1 MGAAN
6 SVIAGDYKGKGVIQ
20 SLGDVSI
27 VTGFMKSI
35 PVNASTVSNYEVID
49 EKSRKSATSAVGR
62 AAVGAFL
69 LGPVGLA
76 AGLSAKSKGAH
87 TVAIYFKDGK
97 KSLVEIDDKI
107 YKALVSSL
115 F

>member
-1 MGAAN
+1 MGAKN
-6 SVIAGDYKGKGVIQ
+6 TVVAGDYKGKGVMQ
-20 SLGDVSI
+20 TFNEVSI
-27 VTGFMKSI
+27 VTGLMKTV
-35 PVNASTVSNYEVID
+35 PVNSSTVENYEVVD

-62 AAVGAFL
+62 AAVGGLL

-76 AGLSAKSKGAH
+76 AGLSAKSKGIH

-97 KSLVEIDDKI
+97 KSLIEVDDKI